1 MAERG
6 LLDAGL
12 QASREQAAAA
22 QRSLSA
28 VRAAADA
35 LASSQAS
42 AETSAAAA
50 AERTLA
56 ATEQLSPRDL
66 FVLGVRGLL
75 VDALEESMR
84 VALTLAEVTERRLE
98 CLERGEKLPEP
109 LRNLP
114 PVQIS
119 AQAIVARLRGG
130 EAEEAPELLELTL
143 LPESRASQLRRAEL
157 LVPSPA
163 QLQRIAR
170 ERAPELLE
178 KGEELLER
186 APSSSTRSRAA
197 CSAWRRT
204 RSRARGAGSESGEAF
219 SRSI

>member
-1 MAERG
+1 MFNKAHGALRRCPDGFLKNVTVVLEP
-6 LLDAGL
+6 A
-12 QASREQAAAA
+12 
-22 QRSLSA
+22 A
-28 VRAAADA
+28 VRGRSFSD
-35 LASSQAS
+35 Q
-42 AETSAAAA
+42 T
-50 AERTLA
+50 
-56 ATEQLSPRDL
+56 
-66 FVLGVRGLL
+66 
-75 VDALEESMR
+75 
-84 VALTLAEVTERRLE
+84 EVTERRLE

-186 APSSSTRSRAA
+186 APELLDSV
-197 CSAWRRT
+197 
-204 RSRARGAGSESGEAF
+204 ESGLQRVATNAVEGA
-219 SRSI
+219 RSWLREWRGVQS

>member
-1 MAERG
+1 M
-6 LLDAGL
+6 
-12 QASREQAAAA
+12 
-22 QRSLSA
+22 
-28 VRAAADA
+28 
-35 LASSQAS
+35 
-42 AETSAAAA
+42 
-50 AERTLA
+50 
-56 ATEQLSPRDL
+56 
-66 FVLGVRGLL
+66 
-75 VDALEESMR
+75 
-84 VALTLAEVTERRLE
+84 
-98 CLERGEKLPEP
+98 PEP

-178 KGEELLER
+178 KGEELLD
-186 APSSSTRSRAA
+186 SV
-197 CSAWRRT
+197 
-204 RSRARGAGSESGEAF
+204 ESGLHRVATNAVEGA
-219 SRSI
+219 RSWLREWRGVQS

>member
-35 LASSQAS
+35 LAAAQAS

-56 ATEQLSPRDL
+56 ATEQLADA
-66 FVLGVRGLL
+66 FAF

-119 AQAIVARLRGG
+119 AQSIVARLRGG

-186 APSSSTRSRAA
+186 APELLDSV
-197 CSAWRRT
+197 
-204 RSRARGAGSESGEAF
+204 ESGLQRVATNAVEGA
-219 SRSI
+219 RSWLREWRGVQS